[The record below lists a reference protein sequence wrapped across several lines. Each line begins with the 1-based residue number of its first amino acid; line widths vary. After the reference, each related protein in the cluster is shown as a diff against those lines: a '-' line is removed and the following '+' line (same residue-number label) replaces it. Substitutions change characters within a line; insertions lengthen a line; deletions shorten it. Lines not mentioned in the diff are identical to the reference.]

1 MDSVLGCR
9 GKSKNTLLTL
19 TERKTRAEI
28 IFKLNNHSA
37 EEVVAAVDRLEKR
50 WGELIQNGIQKHNCR
65 QWDRICLL

>member
-50 WGELIQNGIQKHNCR
+50 WGE
-65 QWDRICLL
+65 